1 MKRILLALATIFSVG
16 AANAQIPSGSMA
28 PDFTGVDRDG
38 NTHHLYEYLQQG
50 YTVVVDVSAAWCG
63 PCWSYHNSGALET
76 LHADHGVENGG
87 NVIVLFVEGE
97 SQNTDAQITGT
108 SGSGALFSQGDWT
121 AGTEYPIIDDASIA
135 NTLQI
140 AYFPTVY
147 TICPSGV
154 ITETGQ
160 ISAAQH
166 WAFIENNTCQ
176 TVPSTDPSFLSYEG
190 TMITCDE
197 VDVSVKMLHIG
208 TEPLT
213 SATITVSGTTPPITY
228 DWNGSLGNFESEE
241 VFVGTS
247 TLPFGAELVITIEG
261 SNDGNMTNNEL
272 NPSVAVGAPS
282 TTQVV
287 VEMTTDEYPNEVTWE
302 IADDNG
308 NVVASGGPYGDAN
321 DTNGQTP
328 VNVYETHFLPSTGCY
343 TLVMS
348 DVYGDGMHG
357 SQWGGTD
364 GYAKAYGISSSGD
377 YMVAFYD
384 YDGSYNYGQNI
395 AAASVTETVGV
406 EEVSTAATFGVYPNP
421 TSSMTNVNYTLAS
434 EGTVT
439 IEVVNMLGERVV
451 SVNKGTQQAGTYNN
465 QIDFSNLNAGIYMI
479 NFNVDGVVSTTR
491 LTVAK

>member
-16 AANAQIPSGSMA
+16 AANAQMASGSLA
-28 PDFTGVDRDG
+28 PDFTGTDRDG
-38 NTHHLYEYLQQG
+38 NTHNLYEYLQQG

-108 SGSGALFSQGDWT
+108 SGSGALYSQGDWT

-135 NTLQI
+135 DLLEI
-140 AYFPTVY
+140 AYFPTIY
-147 TICPSGV
+147 TICPNGI

-160 ISAAQH
+160 ISAAAH
-166 WAFIENNTCQ
+166 WSFIENNTCQ
-176 TVPSTDPSFLSYEG
+176 TVAADDATALNYTGDNVTCGDAALSFELANLG
-190 TMITCDE
+190 TNA
-197 VDVSVKMLHIG
+197 
-208 TEPLT
+208 LT
-213 SATITVSGTTPPITY
+213 AATITVTGVTPTITY
-228 DWNGSLGNFESEE
+228 NWSGNLDQFESEM
-241 VFVGTS
+241 VDLGTG
-247 TLPFGAELVITIEG
+247 TVTGNVVITVDANG
-261 SNDGNMTNNEL
+261 DGVASNNAL
-272 NPSVAVGAPS
+272 NADIAMATES

-302 IADDNG
+302 IADENG
-308 NVVASGGPYGDAN
+308 NVVASGGPYGDPN

-328 VNVYETHFLPSTGCY
+328 ADVYETHFLPSTGCY
-343 TLVMS
+343 TFTMY
-348 DVYGDGMHG
+348 DVYGDGMQG

-364 GYAKAYGISSSGD
+364 GYAKAYGIQGGT
-377 YMVAFYD
+377 YMPAFLD
-384 YDGSYNYGQNI
+384 YDGSFNYDMLAVGAN
-395 AAASVTETVGV
+395 VNETVGV
-406 EEVSTAATFGVYPNP
+406 EEVSATATFGVYPNP

-451 SVNKGTQQAGTYNN
+451 SANKGTQQAGTYNN